1 MSSIFSTSEASTP
14 VSSRTSRAA
23 ASAADSPG
31 SMCPLGSASTLPS
44 FSRMAAIYGRP
55 RMFRT
60 TTPPAEN
67 SRSIA
72 TVVLDEGDEADGHH
86 GLRGAVCGEARQ
98 PLLASAADRA
108 DEHAVGCQLLEQRW
122 RWRVLGGG
130 GYRDA
135 VEGGPVR
142 CAAAAVADAHLHVVV
157 GQLRQHG

>member
-44 FSRMAAIYGRP
+44 FSRMAAMYERP

-72 TVVLDEGDEADGHH
+72 TVVLDEWNEADGNH
-86 GLRGAVCGEARQ
+86 GLSRPVRGEASE
-98 PLLASAADRA
+98 PLLASAAHRA
-108 DEHAVGCQLLEQRW
+108 DEHAVGGQLLEQRAG
-122 RWRVLGGG
+122 RRVLCRGGH
-130 GYRDA
+130 RDP
-135 VEGGPVR
+135 VEGRPVR
-142 CAAAAVADAHLHVVV
+142 CAAAAVAHAHL
-157 GQLRQHG
+157 